1 MSCQLP
7 VFWSIASVF
16 DLLGFTLYFSW
27 PFCSPVPKTV
37 GFQPYF
43 TAWGLIHFQ
52 VSLCIFPPFFRGA
65 LHTYQKVLEDFKP
78 AALKTT
84 RRKPHIFW
92 LLRSLA
98 SSWDLWIFSCKCV
111 FSLQEQLSGKAKIQC
126 ISWKK
131 LLVYFS
137 SCTTASL
144 SPLSSLQ
151 APCLQRDQLQAVL
164 LGYSDS
170 CVHYRRPR
178 GKEKHVILPLSFL
191 WGTEELVLR
200 SWQWAFLCL
209 QNLSCLDFPSVSS
222 TAQ

>member
-27 PFCSPVPKTV
+27 PFCSPIPKTV

-52 VSLCIFPPFFRGA
+52 VSLCIFPLFFRGA
-65 LHTYQKVLEDFKP
+65 LHTYQQVLEDFKP
-78 AALKTT
+78 AALKIT
-84 RRKPHIFW
+84 RRKPHTFW
-92 LLRSLA
+92 LLRCLA

-111 FSLQEQLSGKAKIQC
+111 FSLQEELSGKAKIQC
-126 ISWKK
+126 VSWKK

-137 SCTTASL
+137 SRTTASP
-144 SPLSSLQ
+144 SPLSGLQ

-164 LGYSDS
+164 LAT
-170 CVHYRRPR
+170 VI
-178 GKEKHVILPLSFL
+178 HVSIMETQRKGEAHSFAPL
-191 WGTEELVLR
+191 
-200 SWQWAFLCL
+200 
-209 QNLSCLDFPSVSS
+209 FPL
-222 TAQ
+222 